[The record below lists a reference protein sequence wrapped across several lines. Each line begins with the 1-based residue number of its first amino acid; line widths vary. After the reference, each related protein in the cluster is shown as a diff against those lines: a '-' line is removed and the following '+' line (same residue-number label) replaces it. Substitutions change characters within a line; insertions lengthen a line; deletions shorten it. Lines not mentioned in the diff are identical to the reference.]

1 MIDISYKAM
10 LNTDRGGGSQSPD
23 SDFQRKNSEDFYYQ
37 VPPAYRVESVHP
49 TGQVREQEQVSRQD
63 PQYDPNAYR
72 YQTTFQQPYY
82 QPYQQAPI
90 EPKKRKMS
98 TGLKV
103 GISLL
108 LVLFLAVGG
117 VIGALIGHGIRSGEP
132 GTTPTP
138 VPTTS
143 PEPTKPPIVSPGG
156 PNRPEGAL
164 TPREVATLAV
174 PSVVAINTTQST
186 VNFFG
191 QAMETMGAGSGVLI
205 RKDGYI
211 ATNNHVVAGSSK
223 IKVRLFD
230 GREFAAKLIG
240 RDPDHDLAVIKIDSD
255 TDLPFVEMADSDT
268 VQVGDMAIA
277 IGNPLGELEGT
288 LTVGYISALHRT
300 ITVTDASGRDPLT
313 LFDMI
318 QTDAAI
324 NAGNSGGA
332 LMNDRGQLIGIN
344 SAKNAGEGVEGIG
357 FAIPTNVVEPIVTML
372 VEQGYISGRPSLGVY
387 GQTVPSDIVER
398 YAMPQ
403 GFVISEVVPGGAA
416 EKAGMQRGDI
426 IIEFD
431 GVKIKQ
437 TSDLMA
443 ARAKRKAGD
452 EVKVVVWRTG
462 QEVSMTLI
470 LDEQKVDQ

>member
-1 MIDISYKAM
+1 M
-10 LNTDRGGGSQSPD
+10 
-23 SDFQRKNSEDFYYQ
+23 
-37 VPPAYRVESVHP
+37 
-49 TGQVREQEQVSRQD
+49 
-63 PQYDPNAYR
+63 
-72 YQTTFQQPYY
+72 
-82 QPYQQAPI
+82 
-90 EPKKRKMS
+90 
-98 TGLKV
+98 
-103 GISLL
+103 
-108 LVLFLAVGG
+108 
-117 VIGALIGHGIRSGEP
+117 
-132 GTTPTP
+132 
-138 VPTTS
+138 
-143 PEPTKPPIVSPGG
+143 
-156 PNRPEGAL
+156 
-164 TPREVATLAV
+164 
-174 PSVVAINTTQST
+174 
-186 VNFFG
+186 
-191 QAMETMGAGSGVLI
+191 
-205 RKDGYI
+205 
-211 ATNNHVVAGSSK
+211 
-223 IKVRLFD
+223 
-230 GREFAAKLIG
+230 
-240 RDPDHDLAVIKIDSD
+240 
-255 TDLPFVEMADSDT
+255 
-268 VQVGDMAIA
+268 
-277 IGNPLGELEGT
+277 
-288 LTVGYISALHRT
+288 GYISALHRT

-324 NAGNSGGA
+324 NAGNSGSA

-344 SAKNAGEGVEGIG
+344 SAKNTGEGVEGIG

-387 GQTVPSDIVER
+387 GQTVPSDIVEK

-462 QEVSMTLI
+462 QEVTLTLV